1 MASRTA
7 NGDSVHF
14 NALLTQPIVAMRETG
29 AMRRSVGILAL
40 SGLGLALSAFAFREL
55 LPSTT
60 GVGVRPESLDGAAR
74 LHNGWVV
81 KPAGMQTRIEDFPTQ
96 LAVSP
101 DDKWLAVGTSGYGTH
116 QIRIYSVGAA
126 PARSLGSDTRQDMRV
141 RCTVTLPQIYK
152 GFEFSGKALL
162 VSGGKS
168 GLIHRYS
175 ISETGYLTLD
185 GTVEVPGE
193 GARKAYVGQ
202 IKVLS
207 DSSLLALD
215 EGADKPGDILYHLDP
230 QGKVLNKIEVG
241 VNASA
246 FGVSPDQAKAY
257 VADYGAGDVLEVDL
271 TTAKGTRKVATGAQP
286 EAVLVAK
293 EGTIYVANS
302 GADTVSVVDPSELK
316 VTSTIKMGITPN
328 APLGSVPNSLS
339 FSADESKL
347 YVTNAGN
354 NNVAVVLL
362 EKAEP
367 KVEGFVPTGWYPVA
381 SCVTKNGWLFAATG
395 KGLEP
400 SRNDIGTGDSMSIRV
415 GQPAG
420 AGYGPKRDRNLQYNY
435 VMSNLQGIIQR
446 IAEPNDG
453 ELKAHTEVVRKV
465 TPYADRLLAKADAKP
480 KDSVLPDSHSEK
492 SPFEHVVYIIKEN
505 RTYDQV
511 FGDMPKGNGDSNLV
525 LFGREITPNH
535 HAIAEQFVL
544 LDNTYCDGDVS
555 QDGWEWSTSA
565 NDSDW
570 NIKAS
575 ALSYGGRGNPPGTR
589 EEIRP
594 SNGYLWEHAEKKGLT
609 YFSYGA
615 KTWRGLFSPTL
626 KGNFSKEWNQGRT
639 DGVPDHLKAD
649 IFVKDIKEA
658 EKTGKW
664 PNFIMM
670 SLADD
675 HTSGTAPGAHTPE
688 AAVASNDIALGKV
701 VEAITKSKF
710 WAKTAIFVIEDDAQ
724 NGPDHVD
731 AHRTVALVASPYT
744 KAGTLDSTMY
754 TSCSLMRTMEL
765 CLGIAPTSQYDAAA
779 APMFRCFTGKK
790 NLKPFSPLVPKVD
803 LNAKNSARAV
813 MAAESAKMDFSDVDL
828 ADFGT
833 LNRILWAHR
842 KPGVPY
848 PGTVSAFR

>member
-1 MASRTA
+1 
-7 NGDSVHF
+7 
-14 NALLTQPIVAMRETG
+14 MRETPFMG
-29 AMRRSVGILAL
+29 RSSRWFALACVAA
-40 SGLGLALSAFAFREL
+40 GLSAFAFRGVS
-55 LPSTT
+55 PSTT
-60 GVGVRPESLDGAAR
+60 GVGVRPEAIDGVAR
-74 LHNGWVV
+74 LHNGWVI
-81 KPAGMQTRIEDFPTQ
+81 KPAGMLTRIEDFPTQ
-96 LAVSP
+96 MAVSP

-126 PARSLGSDTRQDMRV
+126 PVRTLGSDTRQDMRV

-152 GFEFSGKALL
+152 GFEFSGSKLF

-175 ISETGYLTLD
+175 LSETGFLTQES
-185 GTVEVPGE
+185 TIEVPGA
-193 GARKAYVGQ
+193 GARKAYVGS
-202 IKVLS
+202 IKVLD

-230 QGKVLNKIEVG
+230 SGKMLGKVELG
-241 VNASA
+241 ANACA
-246 FGVSPDQAKAY
+246 FGVSPDQSKAY
-257 VADYGAGDVLEVDL
+257 VADYGSGSVSEVDL
-271 TTAKGTRKVATGAQP
+271 KLNSVTRTVDTGSQPTAI
-286 EAVLVAK
+286 LVSK
-293 EGTIYVANS
+293 IGLVYVANS
-302 GADTVSVVDPSELK
+302 GADSISVLDPADFKVRATVR
-316 VTSTIKMGITPN
+316 MGLTPN
-328 APLGSVPNSLS
+328 APIGSVPNSLS
-339 FSADESKL
+339 FSADESKM

-354 NNVAVVLL
+354 NDVAVVSLGNGAP
-362 EKAEP
+362 E
-367 KVEGFVPTGWYPVA
+367 VEGFVPTGWYPVA
-381 SCVTKNGWLFAATG
+381 TCITKNGWLFTGTG

-415 GQPAG
+415 GQPVG
-420 AGYGPKRDRNLQYNY
+420 GGYGPKRDRNLQYNY
-435 VMSNLQGIIQR
+435 VLSNTEGVIQR
-446 IAEPNDG
+446 IPEPNVN
-453 ELKAHTEVVRKV
+453 ELRAHTEVVRSV
-465 TPYADRLLAKADAKP
+465 TPYADRLLARADAKP
-480 KDSVLPDSHSEK
+480 KDSVLPDSQNQK

-511 FGDMPKGNGDSNLV
+511 FGDMPKGNGDPNLV
-525 LFGREITPNH
+525 LFGRDITPNH
-535 HAIAEQFVL
+535 HAIAERFVL

-555 QDGWEWSTSA
+555 QDGWEWSTAA

-575 ALSYGGRGNPPGTR
+575 SLSYGGRGNPPGSR

-594 SNGYLWEHAEKKGLT
+594 SNGYIWEHAEKKGLT

-615 KTWRGLFSPTL
+615 KTWRGLFSPTW

-649 IFVKDIKEA
+649 IFVKDLKEA
-658 EKTGKW
+658 EKSGKW
-664 PNFIMM
+664 PNLILM

-701 VEAITKSKF
+701 VEAISRSKF
-710 WAKTAIFVIEDDAQ
+710 WEKTAIFVIEDDAQ

-731 AHRTVALVASPYT
+731 AHRTVAMVASPYT
-744 KAGTLDSTMY
+744 RAGSLDSTMY
-754 TSCSLMRTMEL
+754 TSCSLMRTMQL
-765 CLGIAPTSQYDAAA
+765 CLGLAPSSQYDAAA

-790 NLKPFSPLVPKVD
+790 DMRPFTTLTPKVD
-803 LNAKNSARAV
+803 LEAKNSARSV

-842 KPGVPY
+842 KPGKPY
-848 PGTVSAFR
+848 PGIVSAFK